1 MGGNPK
7 HSGTGRGGRTRGS
20 RTRKARGDFQQPLQ
34 GETVKEFGR
43 QSSVKESKAELEEGN
58 SKQDVATEEAQPV
71 IELEEEGNSKQVAEG
86 VTVQEQPPESKPA
99 NEFGRHNSGKTD
111 KDNKTESKEEGNN
124 SNLSEDGDAEN
135 VDLDKIVSQRRKTAL
150 EDIDQARAHTFLA
163 IAD

>member
-1 MGGNPK
+1 MAIFFAD
-7 HSGTGRGGRTRGS
+7 GRESEAFWYRPGWTYPRES
-20 RTRKARGDFQQPLQ
+20 KLWGDSQQPLQ

-111 KDNKTESKEEGNN
+111 KDNNRKKRATTAIYQKMMM
-124 SNLSEDGDAEN
+124 
-135 VDLDKIVSQRRKTAL
+135 RKTL
-150 EDIDQARAHTFLA
+150 IWTRSSLKGEKPPSKISIRRARTHF
-163 IAD
+163 